1 MGGAA
6 GRFFSSS
13 GLKRYITAEPL
24 DDVVPGMDILRS
36 GVIAVGREK
45 ANRRFLA
52 LRVGRHTTLSNIQE
66 NTFEPAILPSPCH
79 DASSPPAFHHPGS
92 VDGKVDLSWPGTP
105 SRLSPAPACPTARKR
120 PNAEGAPSRPA
131 AGDDEFPRGVT
142 RPAHAGSLN
151 VQGLRW
157 FALDDRTK

>member
-1 MGGAA
+1 MQPVA
-6 GRFFSSS
+6 SSPRPAS
-13 GLKRYITAEPL
+13 RDTSQPSPLTTSSLAWTSCAPASLLLEERRQTA
-24 DDVVPGMDILRS
+24 V
-36 GVIAVGREK
+36 
-45 ANRRFLA
+45 FLA

-105 SRLSPAPACPTARKR
+105 SRLSPAPACPAARKR